1 MNRSERRRLERKGVD
16 VPKPATPADA
26 KRFIDQSFSDRI
38 SWTAARV
45 ILDRVTADVAW
56 SQLQPELRQSITTFL
71 ERHPKQ

>member
-26 KRFIDQSFSDRI
+26 KRFIDQSFTDRI

-45 ILDRVTADVAW
+45 LLGRVTADVAW

-71 ERHPKQ
+71 ERHPRP